1 MDEHRALVP
10 LEEDT
15 RGELSLA
22 REMTAAYKQ
31 FVAFYQEQMGKSV
44 EEALALAADP
54 AHEGFL
60 DLMHEQP
67 PEQLSWLAFNS
78 LAERDPAL
86 ARQEWGRLIGMARDE
101 IASGHRAAQVV
112 EGFSHRPWDR
122 ARFLALRESL
132 AKEWGPGNGVEWLL
146 VDMLAQAYTLYEEA
160 MRHTML
166 LTTTEADIDRRNLRE
181 RERWKPQRN
190 QPDDVID
197 RAKADVDRYHR
208 IVMRVQR
215 ALRDQRRY
223 GAVVVQH
230 AEQVNVGQQQVNVAR
245 DAGEEAREGEAR
257 PTRRA
262 RTPRVSAAREG
273 IDG

>member
-1 MDEHRALVP
+1 MHENRAIVAI
-10 LEEDT
+10 EEDE

-22 REMTAAYKQ
+22 REMTAAFKEY
-31 FVAFYQEQMGKSV
+31 VAFYQEQMGKTV
-44 EEALALAADP
+44 EEAIALAEDP
-54 AHEGFL
+54 ADDDFL
-60 DLMHEQP
+60 DMMHKQP
-67 PEQLSWLAFNS
+67 PEQLSWLAFNA

-86 ARQEWGRLIGMARDE
+86 ARQEWRRLVNMARDE
-101 IASGHRAAQVV
+101 LESGHRAAQAV

-166 LTTTEADIDRRNLRE
+166 LTTTEAYLDRSSVRE

-230 AEQVNVGQQQVNVAR
+230 AGQVNVGQQQVNVAR
-245 DAGEEAREGEAR
+245 AAGEEEREGAVR
-257 PTRRA
+257 PARRA
-262 RTPRVSAAREG
+262 RAPRVRAAQES
-273 IDG
+273 DG

>member
-22 REMTAAYKQ
+22 REMTAAFKE
-31 FVAFYQEQMGKSV
+31 FVTFYREQMGKSV
-44 EEALALAADP
+44 EEAFALAADP
-54 AHEGFL
+54 ADDDFL
-60 DLMHEQP
+60 DMMHKQP
-67 PEQLSWLAFNS
+67 PGQLSWLAFNS

-101 IASGHRAAQVV
+101 LESGHRAAKAV

-132 AKEWGPGNGVEWLL
+132 AREWGPGNGVEWML

-160 MRHTML
+160 TRHTML
-166 LTTTEADIDRRNLRE
+166 LTTTEAELDRSNVRE
-181 RERWKPQRN
+181 RERWKPKRHM
-190 QPDDVID
+190 PDDIIE
-197 RAKADVDRYHR
+197 RAKGDVERYHR
-208 IVMRVQR
+208 IVIRVQR

-230 AEQVNVGQQQVNVAR
+230 AGQVNIGRQQVNVSR
-245 DAGEEAREGEAR
+245 GGGGEEA
-257 PTRRA
+257 
-262 RTPRVSAAREG
+262 
-273 IDG
+273 